1 MPSNQIRSIPHEIL
15 QMQSLRILSLKNN
28 KLEWLPVELR
38 TLLPHCSVLIASN
51 LLPFPVEQLTLDNA
65 DDVFGAMTHLE
76 SIRWRA
82 TTICV
87 AMQAMALP
95 ALVLLEIIDAALPNS
110 IRMKSKWDLIVSVKH
125 FVH

>member
-1 MPSNQIRSIPHEIL
+1 
-15 QMQSLRILSLKNN
+15 MQSLRILNLKHN

-38 TLLPHCSVLIASN
+38 SLLPHCTVQIASN
-51 LLPFPVEQLTLDNA
+51 LLPFPVEYLTLDNA
-65 DDVFGAMTHLE
+65 DDVFGAMTHVE
-76 SIRWRA
+76 SIRRRA

-110 IRMKSKWDLIVSVKH
+110 IRMKSKWDLIVSVRH
-125 FVH
+125 FFQ